1 MAWVSIRLFK
11 QRADIAAAD
20 RNVRLEPY
28 ADA

>member
-20 RNVRLEPY
+20 RNVRLEP
-28 ADA
+28 